1 MKKIAQ
7 QIFFLVLS
15 AVTAT
20 TLLSCSGGSDSAS
33 GTSTL
38 GTGTVGV
45 LLTDKPADPS
55 QFESINAS
63 IEKVELLGGD
73 DNKFVLY

>member
-7 QIFFLVLS
+7 QILFLVLS

-20 TLLSCSGGSDSAS
+20 TLLSCSSGGSDSAA
-33 GTSTL
+33 GTGTL

-45 LLTDKPADPS
+45 LLTDKPADPA

-73 DNKFVLY
+73 D